1 MLTGNAPVAAGPSG
15 PFTTAGTIGLHVED
29 ARMNGSGATYAQTSL
44 QLFNQM
50 RQAGYSHE
58 DLATVR
64 RAYDLAMRLF
74 TAEYRGSGKPLLSH
88 VVGTASVL
96 VSLRAR
102 TPLVAAAVLHAA
114 YLFGE
119 FGDGRRKSSPAKR
132 EIVRKTVGPE
142 IEDLITRYDELR
154 WEPANVPRI
163 QASVERMTAA
173 ERDVLLMRLA
183 NELEDHLDLGVLYC
197 GNADGRRDAIR
208 SWLGL
213 SVDIARQLNEARLAA
228 ELNRVFQEVLA
239 NDLPVELHQPHKYTH
254 RVAPSS
260 HMPKPRILVRRFLD
274 EHPRIGRLLH
284 PIMGTRARMVV

>member
-1 MLTGNAPVAAGPSG
+1 MLSGDVQVRLDPSGSFTGSSVAALQSAEARPDGIKPVAG
-15 PFTTAGTIGLHVED
+15 
-29 ARMNGSGATYAQTSL
+29 YAQTSL

-50 RQAGYSHE
+50 RHAGYTTE

-74 TAEYRGSGKPLLSH
+74 TSEYRGSGKPLLAH
-88 VVGTASVL
+88 LVGTASVL

-102 TPLVAAAVLHAA
+102 VPVVAAAVLHAA

-119 FGDGRRKSSPAKR
+119 FGDGRRRSTPAKR
-132 EIVRKTVGPE
+132 DILRQAVGSD

-154 WEPANVPRI
+154 WEPGNVPQIHAR
-163 QASVERMTAA
+163 VGTMTPG
-173 ERDVLLMRLA
+173 ERDVLLIRLA

-197 GNADGRRDAIR
+197 GNADGRRAAIH

-213 SVDIARQLNEARLAA
+213 CVDMAHGLGQPVLAA
-228 ELNRVFQEVLA
+228 ELKRVFDEVLSD
-239 NDLPVELHQPHKYTH
+239 DLPAVLRQTHKYTH
-254 RVAPSS
+254 RVPPAS
-260 HMPKPRILVRRFLD
+260 HMLKPRVAVRRFLD

-284 PIMGTRARMVV
+284 PW